1 MLDPCTPSI
10 LINCPNDV
18 IELDGC
24 EFEDAA
30 TPPVGLDVIVLE
42 SMELDRLELDIVELD
57 IEEFDDIVELDDA
70 ELEDIEFDRFGTSLG
85 PILPY
90 LWGITVIRMESAD
103 EPRVYD

>member
-10 LINCPNDV
+10 SIDCPNDV

-30 TPPVGLDVIVLE
+30 TPPVGPDIIVSE

-70 ELEDIEFDRFGTSLG
+70 ELDDIELDRFGTCLG
-85 PILPY
+85 PFLPY
-90 LWGITVIRMESAD
+90 LWGITVIRTELA
-103 EPRVYD
+103 R